1 MRTLLF
7 ALTTLTMVFV
17 GLQAPSATQNRPS
30 PKGQTR
36 RLYVGVVDQAGSPVL
51 DLGPNDFDITEG
63 GTARTVVRAGLATS
77 PMRIALLVDT
87 GDAASAALP
96 HVRAGLTAFLDT
108 LPPEHEVMLVTTG
121 RQVRVRVQPTTDRK
135 KLRDAAGALFPDG
148 AGTVLMDGLL
158 EIDDRFMRKAEDRW
172 PVFVIVTSDGTESSA
187 AAHEKEF
194 NAWSQGLS
202 ARGTTAHALVL
213 KVKGSGVPE
222 MVAMGVTR
230 NTGGRYDMM
239 NTSNALPDK
248 LRALA
253 TQLGA
258 DHRQMS
264 VHYQLEYVTDST
276 TQAPVNVG
284 VARSGVKLQTSY
296 RRQFP

>member
-7 ALTTLTMVFV
+7 ALTTLAFV
-17 GLQAPSATQNRPS
+17 ALPASAADQNRPS

-36 RLYVGVVDQAGSPVL
+36 RLFVSVVDQAGSPVL
-51 DLGPNDFDITEG
+51 DLASGDFTITEG
-63 GTARTVVRAGLATS
+63 GTARTIVRAGLATS

-87 GDAASAALP
+87 SEAASVALP
-96 HVRAGLTAFLDT
+96 HLRAGLTAFLDT
-108 LPPEHEVMLVTTG
+108 LPPEHEVMLVSTG
-121 RQVRVRVQPTTDRK
+121 RQMRVRVQPTTDRK
-135 KLRDAAGALFPDG
+135 KLRDAAGSLFPDG

-172 PVFVIVTSDGTESSA
+172 PVFVIFTSDGTESSA

-194 NAWSQGLS
+194 NAWSTGLS
-202 ARGTTAHALVL
+202 ARGAIAHALVL

-222 MVAMGVTR
+222 MVAMGLTR
-230 NTGGRYDMM
+230 NTGGRFDMM

-248 LRALA
+248 FKALA
-253 TQLGA
+253 TQLAA

-264 VHYQLEYVTDST
+264 TKYQLEYLSDSST
-276 TQAPVNVG
+276 PAAADVG
-284 VARSGVKLQTSY
+284 VARSGVKLQSSY
-296 RRQFP
+296 QRQIP